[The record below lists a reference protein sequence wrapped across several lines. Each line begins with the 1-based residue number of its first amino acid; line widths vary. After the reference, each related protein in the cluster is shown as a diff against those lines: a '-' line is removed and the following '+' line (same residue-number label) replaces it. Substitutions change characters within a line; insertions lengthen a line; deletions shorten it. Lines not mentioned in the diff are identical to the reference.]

1 LNLSPGGGII
11 TAPDE
16 QRDMSFSDPN
26 PDNTPSE
33 VVSGHPRGT
42 LALVILMGLFF
53 AIGWLA
59 MYFGL
64 FVERG
69 LPHH

>member
-1 LNLSPGGGII
+1 MSSPDRNFEH
-11 TAPDE
+11 TPPDVL
-16 QRDMSFSDPN
+16 
-26 PDNTPSE
+26 T
-33 VVSGHPRGT
+33 GHPRGT

>member
-1 LNLSPGGGII
+1 MG
-11 TAPDE
+11 A
-16 QRDMSFSDPN
+16 SDRN
-26 PDNTPSE
+26 PDNTPPD

-42 LALVILMGLFF
+42 LALVILMGLLY

-59 MYFGL
+59 MYFGS

-69 LPHH
+69 LPHAH

>member
-1 LNLSPGGGII
+1 
-11 TAPDE
+11 
-16 QRDMSFSDPN
+16 MSFSDRNSDKTP
-26 PDNTPSE
+26 PD
-33 VVSGHPRGT
+33 VLAGHPRGT

-53 AIGWLA
+53 ALGWLA
-59 MYFGL
+59 MYFGV

>member
-1 LNLSPGGGII
+1 MNVSHRN
-11 TAPDE
+11 AD
-16 QRDMSFSDPN
+16 D
-26 PDNTPSE
+26 TPPE
-33 VVSGHPRGT
+33 VLTGHPRGT

-64 FVERG
+64 FVGRG

>member
-1 LNLSPGGGII
+1 MSP
-11 TAPDE
+11 
-16 QRDMSFSDPN
+16 SDSD
-26 PDNTPSE
+26 PDNTPPE
-33 VVSGHPRGT
+33 VLARHPRGT